1 MEIYDFEIRR
11 WTKEFGNIRKVI
23 QTSANFVRWY
33 TPTKRILNLL
43 PPVRDGYFLC
53 TFILKFEHRE
63 KQTFFLG
70 YYKMIAAIWT
80 IALLVAFF
88 LLLAWQLGKD
98 KGKEQ
103 GYFDGY
109 KKGFS
114 DAKFLSK
121 MEHERQHQLETMI
134 NKNTFI
140 KCEVCLKRHG
150 KHKTIKQ

>member
-1 MEIYDFEIRR
+1 
-11 WTKEFGNIRKVI
+11 
-23 QTSANFVRWY
+23 
-33 TPTKRILNLL
+33 
-43 PPVRDGYFLC
+43 
-53 TFILKFEHRE
+53 
-63 KQTFFLG
+63 
-70 YYKMIAAIWT
+70 MITAIWAT
-80 IALLVAFF
+80 ALLVAFF
-88 LLLAWQLGKD
+88 LLLAWQLGK
-98 KGKEQ
+98 EQ
-103 GYFDGY
+103 GYFEGY

>member
-11 WTKEFGNIRKVI
+11 WTKEFANIRKVI

-63 KQTFFLG
+63 KPTFFLG
-70 YYKMIAAIWT
+70 YYKMS
-80 IALLVAFF
+80 
-88 LLLAWQLGKD
+88 
-98 KGKEQ
+98 

-140 KCEVCLKRHG
+140 KCGVCLKRHG
-150 KHKTIKQ
+150 KHKTTKQ